1 MMLSKLND
9 EIKQAMRDKAKLRLQ
24 TLRSM
29 MSDLMN
35 AGIEKKGAKGLTEEV
50 ASPAEF
56 LEDAEMVKVLQSA
69 AKRRRESIEQYE
81 AGGRP
86 ELAAQ
91 EKEELS
97 ILGEFLPKELGS
109 EELKALVEAAIA
121 EVGAGSMADMGKVMK
136 AVQPLV
142 AGRADGKAISAVVKE
157 LLS

>member
-1 MMLSKLND
+1 MMLSKLKD

-29 MSDLMN
+29 MNDLKN
-35 AGIEKKGAKGLTEEV
+35 AGIEKKGRKGLTEEV
-50 ASPAEF
+50 ASPAEL
-56 LEDAEMVKVLQSA
+56 LEEPEMVKVLQSA

-86 ELAAQ
+86 ELAEK
-91 EKEELS
+91 EKEELG
-97 ILGEFLPKELGS
+97 ILTEFLPKALDADA
-109 EELKALVEAAIA
+109 LKSLVADAIA

-136 AVQPLV
+136 AVQPKV
-142 AGRADGKAISAVVKE
+142 AGRADGGAISAVVKE